1 MRWLYHVTPRGTDLG
16 DLYAPASVVIEG
28 FVHCSFRDEIR
39 ESALL
44 YFPHDIALDVLR
56 IDPRRLEARV
66 ELASSP
72 RGPMPH
78 VHGPIPRDAIAE
90 VLPLDRVH
98 AAPDRVTGTHFGFV
112 AFEGMTLLDVAA
124 GTGLVAVE
132 GHRLIGPSG
141 RLLALDPSPGMLAE
155 LRKKLAVETIEAY
168 AESIPLPEHHVDF
181 VSMGYALRHVGDLDL
196 AFGEYHRV
204 LRSGGRVCIMEIS
217 RPKSRLGQLALRSYI
232 SWVVPFLARLMR
244 SPADVKQLWAYYGDT
259 IELAIEPECILDA
272 MRRAGFIDVE
282 CAVTFGVFREYF
294 GCKA

>member
-1 MRWLYHVTPRGTDLG
+1 MPRNPALKTHSRLKTYFDGEDQRRAATRAMFDQAAGGYDQAERITALG
-16 DLYAPASVVIEG
+16 SGAWY
-28 FVHCSFRDEIR
+28 RR
-39 ESALL
+39 E
-44 YFPHDIALDVLR
+44 VLR
-56 IDPRRLEARV
+56 RNGLR
-66 ELASSP
+66 
-72 RGPMPH
+72 
-78 VHGPIPRDAIAE
+78 
-90 VLPLDRVH
+90 
-98 AAPDRVTGTHFGFV
+98 
-112 AFEGMTLLDVAA
+112 EGMTLLDVAA

-141 RLLALDPSPGMLAE
+141 RLLVLDPSPGMLAE